1 MTHDSNLIVDK
12 IDGKV
17 STSLRRFC
25 SDGAEMFRHV
35 KRLRAN
41 LRNLTV
47 VSQSSR
53 SPERKRS
60 REDSFWPLE
69 LSSGLNYYPR
79 YWESKGK
86 RKQYHFCNRS
96 AVIDRIEIVDRDF
109 CENLNKRDKRAE
121 EISEKAVIK

>member
-1 MTHDSNLIVDK
+1 MIVVSRECFVAVDNLTTTYMHYRNVNYAERKEQKKKKKYRLRTMTHDSNLIVDK

-60 REDSFWPLE
+60 REDSF
-69 LSSGLNYYPR
+69 
-79 YWESKGK
+79 
-86 RKQYHFCNRS
+86 
-96 AVIDRIEIVDRDF
+96 
-109 CENLNKRDKRAE
+109 
-121 EISEKAVIK
+121 